1 MVVAFA
7 EIYFTAGYVA
17 GSYILG
23 VGIWTALGK
32 AIPTHVPQKAALAM
46 LGTAVAGV
54 VFLIP
59 FIGWLAW
66 FALVFL
72 GLGAIAAPMLGRFAG
87 FAARG

>member
-1 MVVAFA
+1 
-7 EIYFTAGYVA
+7 
-17 GSYILG
+17 
-23 VGIWTALGK
+23 
-32 AIPTHVPQKAALAM
+32 
-46 LGTAVAGV
+46 V

-72 GLGAIAAPMLGRFAG
+72 GLGAIAAPILGRFAG

>member
-1 MVVAFA
+1 M
-7 EIYFTAGYVA
+7 TPTG
-17 GSYILG
+17 GTPLILG
-23 VGIWTALGK
+23 PIFEKIFDKVRSSREK
-32 AIPTHVPQKAALAM
+32 LAWILDSM
-46 LGTAVAGV
+46 MSPVAV
-54 VFLIP
+54 LIP